1 MTPMRVIEVS
11 TCPHTSRPMVM
22 LQVEG
27 RDRWLA
33 FYIPMNEANR
43 LARCLGMT
51 SCPCTPIF
59 ELTEQLIGHLQAEVR
74 RAHLEGDERGISA
87 GIVLERDGLEM
98 LHPLPSGRRGG
109 AGGAGGQ
116 AHHGP
121 RQRAGPRALRTRLEP
136 IGRRERDPRPPPST
150 RCRPGSIRSGPRTS
164 ATAPAAARC
173 NCPASSEVPAP
184 VRDDSAPPARIAPSR
199 RRRAAARAGR
209 GDRAAQGE
217 PAAPHSRGLDRR
229 ASTTRITSSRASSSW
244 AATGRCPT
252 CRPPSRWRSSPRR
265 ARSSAAAAPS
275 SRRSASPAPAPLP
288 PSSVS
293 PAR

>member
-11 TCPHTSRPMVM
+11 TCPHTSRPMVR

-98 LHPLPSGRRGG
+98 LIPCHPADAVAL
-109 AGGAGGQ
+109 AV
-116 AHHGP
+116 
-121 RQRAGPRALRTRLEP
+121 RAGKPIMAHDSALAHA
-136 IGRRERDPRPPPST
+136 
-150 RCRPGSIRSGPRTS
+150 RS
-164 ATAPAAARC
+164 
-173 NCPASSEVPAP
+173 AP
-184 VRDDSAPPARIAPSR
+184 VSSQSADASEPSPTALDAVQAWLDQVRPADFGDGPAR
-199 RRRAAARAGR
+199 
-209 GDRAAQGE
+209 
-217 PAAPHSRGLDRR
+217 
-229 ASTTRITSSRASSSW
+229 
-244 AATGRCPT
+244 
-252 CRPPSRWRSSPRR
+252 
-265 ARSSAAAAPS
+265 
-275 SRRSASPAPAPLP
+275 
-288 PSSVS
+288 
-293 PAR
+293 